1 MTGAGQPF
9 AGAPDESLR
18 IDEDGCIRLALLG
31 ALIAMGN
38 NDIQIA
44 ICGSAGDGTIAA
56 GDILKR
62 TMARCGYKVIAFDLY
77 PAEIRGFG
85 KCIARVRISTEQAY
99 SLKHQSDVL
108 VSLHD
113 SDAIAHVM
121 RSATSAR

>member
-1 MTGAGQPF
+1 
-9 AGAPDESLR
+9 
-18 IDEDGCIRLALLG
+18 
-31 ALIAMGN
+31 MGN

-113 SDAIAHVM
+113 SDAISHVHEV
-121 RSATSAR
+121 RDSGAVIFEDG